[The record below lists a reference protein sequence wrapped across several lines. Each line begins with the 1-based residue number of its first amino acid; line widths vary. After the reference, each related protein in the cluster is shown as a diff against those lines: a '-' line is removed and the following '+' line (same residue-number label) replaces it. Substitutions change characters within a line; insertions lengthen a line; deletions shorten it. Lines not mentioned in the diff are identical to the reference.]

1 MNTPL
6 NLDAEL
12 ARLAKA
18 QAEDREMRNAMARGD
33 LVPCQQAHLAV
44 ATGIERVRV
53 RVLELFSE
61 IAPNL
66 ASAETVAEAEAML
79 TDAIQEALE
88 ELDPNDGPQAA

>member
-33 LVPCQQAHLAV
+33 LVPRRQAHLAV
-44 ATGIERVRV
+44 AAGIERVRV

-61 IAPNL
+61 IEPNV

-79 TDAIQEALE
+79 TDAVQEALE
-88 ELDPNDGPQAA
+88 ELEPKDGPQAA